1 MGFERTAFRFV
12 VGAHTDDVTLDASIV
27 FFLAAKALITI
38 LSIGIL
44 PSE

>member
-12 VGAHTDDVTLDASIV
+12 VGVHTDDVTLDASIV
-27 FFLAAKALITI
+27 FLAAKALITI